1 MDIYNDIDFEDKPIG
16 LIRQNAMTFYK
27 TIHPFLIEAIFL
39 ENMEVLYY
47 LIRCK
52 GNKWIQ
58 ITIDS
63 KETIMKQYTKTK
75 LTSKL

>member
-1 MDIYNDIDFEDKPIG
+1 MNIYNTIDIEDKPIR

-27 TIHPFLIEAIFL
+27 SINSFLIEAIFL
-39 ENMEVLYY
+39 ENMEVLHY

-58 ITIDS
+58 ITSDD
-63 KETIMKQYTKTK
+63 KETIMQKYNESK

>member
-1 MDIYNDIDFEDKPIG
+1 MNIYNNIDFEDKPIG

-27 TIHPFLIEAIFL
+27 TINSFLIEAMFL
-39 ENMEVLYY
+39 ENMEILHY

-58 ITIDS
+58 ITIND
-63 KETIMKQYTKTK
+63 KETIMEKYAETK